1 MKKFK
6 NSKGI
11 TLIALVITII
21 VLLILAGVTIATLTG
36 DNVILTQANDSKEK
50 TEISKEKEMINLAIT
65 STIGID
71 GHKNLTVENLQE
83 ELDKL
88 EGKGNVEVSDVI
100 ENFEVYFTKSKR
112 YYEIDKD
119 GNVGDYQIAGDINY
133 AGDIT
138 KGGTLDGSEQ
148 KPYEINCIEDLVAF
162 SNIIN
167 KTGMKIENGVATEVS
182 SKDYN
187 NVASSYVILKRNL
200 NFNSKFS
207 YENSAR
213 TDFGDINEDD
223 TDGNELLTEM
233 TTGTGF
239 RPIGKVYGSF
249 NGNFNGQGYE
259 INNIYINHE
268 NEVPEN
274 GYGIGSASGLFG
286 VGNKN
291 STIIRN
297 ITITGTIKSKGHTGG
312 IIGQNAKLIENCVN
326 RADVTGYNM
335 VGGIAGYECTE
346 ITKCINY
353 GKNNITGRAYG
364 YGGAGGI
371 VGNATGIVDKCIN
384 YGEVSGNSPLG
395 GICGFMSYNVPEKII
410 KNSYNKGIIG
420 SDMNNTEAGGILGY
434 NASKSLNIIN
444 CYNEGEVKGL
454 GSKGG
459 IIGECAGASW
469 TYEIS
474 MNIINSYNKGNIT
487 STNNASSGGIIGA
500 QGTVCA
506 KNYVTLK
513 NVYNVGEISGGKKG
527 NIIGSIS
534 RSENTDTKTNF
545 ENVYCLDNLSAVGN
559 GTIDSGEAIQKSESN
574 MKAKEFVDL
583 LNTNI
588 GENTEWSRWRFITNE
603 YPSFE

>member
-100 ENFEVYFTKSKR
+100 ENFEVYFTKSKI

-167 KTGMKIENGVATEVS
+167 KTGMTIENGVATEVS

-239 RPIGKVYGSF
+239 RPIGQLKYGT
-249 NGNFNGQGYE
+249 FNGQGYE
-259 INNIYINHE
+259 ISNIYINHE
-268 NEVPEN
+268 NEVPED
-274 GYGIGSASGLFG
+274 GYGIGSHVGLFG
-286 VGNKN
+286 FGNKN

-297 ITITGTIKSKGHTGG
+297 VIVSGIIKGKGHAGG
-312 IIGQNAKLIENCVN
+312 IIGERAKLIENCVN
-326 RADVTGYNM
+326 RADITGYNM
-335 VGGIAGYECTE
+335 VGGIAGYACTE
-346 ITKCINY
+346 ITRCINYGKINITGNAYWYGGAGGIAGNSVGIIYKCINY
-353 GKNNITGRAYG
+353 GK
-364 YGGAGGI
+364 
-371 VGNATGIVDKCIN
+371 VDGNHT
-384 YGEVSGNSPLG
+384 LG
-395 GICGFMSYNVPEKII
+395 GVCGCNGGEII
-410 KNSYNKGIIG
+410 KNSYNKGRISSDTINVKSGGIIG
-420 SDMNNTEAGGILGY
+420 HSYSENID
-434 NASKSLNIIN
+434 IIN

-454 GSKGG
+454 SSKGG
-459 IIGECAGASW
+459 IIGECAGMSW
-469 TYEIS
+469 DANINI
-474 MNIINSYNKGNIT
+474 NIINSYNKGDII
-487 STNNASSGGIIGA
+487 SINNDSSGGIIGV
-500 QGTVCA
+500 QGTICA